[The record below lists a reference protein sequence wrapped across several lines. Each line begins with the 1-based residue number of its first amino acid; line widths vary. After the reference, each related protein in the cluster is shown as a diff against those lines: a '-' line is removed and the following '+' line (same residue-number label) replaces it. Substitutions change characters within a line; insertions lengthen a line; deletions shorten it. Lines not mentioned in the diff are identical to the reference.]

1 MLPEVLRNSSFG
13 AEQHEQTLRLAIK
26 LSLMTTIKTTAP
38 TPNESDA
45 FENAPNTVALIGFVL
60 TGIAA
65 TACIV
70 LFYMADQ
77 LPASIEEFRQMETG
91 TSTQLRLLIL
101 GCSTGLLAFVGFVL
115 CVIGLLLPRRTRV
128 LATVGTCLSGFI
140 LLGVFGTLLIGTWL
154 NPVTEE
160 PVPVEQS
167 TDEVTSAIPLSPEA
181 ETDVIV
187 RLNETSPP
195 VSE

>member
-1 MLPEVLRNSSFG
+1 
-13 AEQHEQTLRLAIK
+13 
-26 LSLMTTIKTTAP
+26 MTTIKTTA
-38 TPNESDA
+38 TKSNESDA

-60 TGIAA
+60 TAIAA
-65 TACIV
+65 TSCVI
-70 LFYMADQ
+70 LFSLADQ
-77 LPASIEEFRQMETG
+77 LPASIEEFQQMETG
-91 TSTQLRLLIL
+91 TSVQLRLLIL
-101 GCSTGLLAFVGFVL
+101 GCSTGMLAFVGFVL

-128 LATVGTCLSGFI
+128 LATVGTSVSGFI

-160 PVPVEQS
+160 PVPEEPSTDAQS
-167 TDEVTSAIPLSPEA
+167 TEEVTLAIPLSPESEPDA
-181 ETDVIV
+181 LT